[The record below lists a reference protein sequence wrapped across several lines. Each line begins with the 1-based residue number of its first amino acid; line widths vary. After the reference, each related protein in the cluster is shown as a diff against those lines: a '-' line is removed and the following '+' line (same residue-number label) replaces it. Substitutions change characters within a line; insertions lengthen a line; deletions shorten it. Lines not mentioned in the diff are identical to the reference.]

1 MWGIIS
7 IGWHALILSIN
18 FKLQRFTPLHAP
30 LVMLAFFLNTAVVL
44 STPLNFILIIQ
55 NINGLGNFIIIGLVL
70 NANWVLT
77 SLAVLINL
85 IGQLL
90 FLNVHYKLV
99 DVGSILQLVL
109 TAAIAIYSLRQSEL
123 VMRNDL

>member
-1 MWGIIS
+1 
-7 IGWHALILSIN
+7 
-18 FKLQRFTPLHAP
+18 
-30 LVMLAFFLNTAVVL
+30 MLAFFLNTAVVL

-55 NINGLGNFIIIGLVL
+55 NINGLANFIIIGLVL
-70 NANWVLT
+70 SANWALT

-90 FLNVHYKLV
+90 FLNVHDKLV

-123 VMRNDL
+123 VMWNDL